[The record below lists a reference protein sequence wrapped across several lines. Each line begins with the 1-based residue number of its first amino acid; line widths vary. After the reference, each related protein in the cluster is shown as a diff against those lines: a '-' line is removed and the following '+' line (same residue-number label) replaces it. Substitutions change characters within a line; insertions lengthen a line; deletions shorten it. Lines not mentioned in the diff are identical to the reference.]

1 MDYLS
6 HQAVSQLKSN
16 HLKLILALEE
26 FGRITKAADALATT
40 QPAASRMLADMER
53 ILGAELCEREPR
65 GMKLTLIGQAV
76 ARRARNLMSEMH
88 SLSRDIEEMKS
99 GQGGTVR
106 VGAVTSAAVSY
117 VVPAIQQLKADSPG
131 VDVHLDVAPS
141 DALIRDLQAGY
152 HDFILGRI
160 PVGIDPNLFNV
171 SLGQIEEV
179 ALVVRKDHP
188 LSATREISLAELGD
202 YDWVAQNRGSPI
214 RDAVDTAFQLAGV
227 QLPSRVTNT
236 SSLLATLAI
245 LSHSTAI
252 TPLSR
257 VVSDLLTGRKVGM
270 RLQRLRL
277 QETIV
282 IEPYNIVSVAG
293 RHPSPSASRLHQLVL
308 SEMQKQPSKARARAS
323 KDFE

>member
-1 MDYLS
+1 
-6 HQAVSQLKSN
+6 LKNS
-16 HLKLILALEE
+16 HLKLILALEQ
-26 FGRITKAADALATT
+26 FGRITVAADALATT

-65 GMKLTLIGQAV
+65 GMKLTAIGQAV
-76 ARRARNLMSEMH
+76 ARRARNLLSEMH

-117 VVPAIQQLKADSPG
+117 VVPAIQQLKAAYPSIN
-131 VDVHLDVAPS
+131 VYLDVAPS
-141 DALIRDLQAGY
+141 DKLVRDLQAGY

-171 SLGQIEEV
+171 SLGQVEEV

-188 LSATREISLAELGD
+188 LSKSSNISLEDLAT

-214 RDAVDTAFQLAGV
+214 RDAVDTAFMMSGA

-236 SSLLATLAI
+236 SSLLVTLAI
-245 LSHSTAI
+245 LSNSTAI
-252 TPLSR
+252 SPLSR
-257 VVSDLLTGRKVGM
+257 VVSDLLIGRDIGM
-270 RLQRLRL
+270 RLMRLRL

-282 IEPYNIVSVAG
+282 IEPYNVMTVAG
-293 RHPSPSASRLHQLVL
+293 RHPSPTASRLQHLVL
-308 SEMQKQPSKARARAS
+308 SEIQRQPLKSMARAR
-323 KDFE
+323 KDLGRSA